1 MKIEVLAVPARDDL
15 SSKCTTCKG
24 GTWKKKKRKK
34 KSYAA
39 YRCEFKKAN
48 EILIDFNNYSQ
59 KCNFA
64 GFEKRISWLEMED

>member
-1 MKIEVLAVPARDDL
+1 MQGWYLK
-15 SSKCTTCKG
+15 
-24 GTWKKKKRKK
+24 KKKKRKK

-48 EILIDFNNYSQ
+48 EILIDFNNCSQ

-64 GFEKRISWLEMED
+64 GFEKQISLLEMED